1 LADIRAAFMIRCMDD
16 TTTTTVASLIGLPC
30 WGVEHVHG
38 SILSFEFGSPRLFV
52 REPYVSTSSSPG
64 LRASAARRVVKP
76 VGEWNHF
83 VFCCHW
89 RVVTAGEVLA
99 DDDSLPAQIEAAA
112 QAMDGQRLTAFEL
125 DAASHQAVL
134 SSTSARGSRHGRT
147 RRTTRSSRRFICRTN
162 AS

>member
-1 LADIRAAFMIRCMDD
+1 
-16 TTTTTVASLIGLPC
+16 
-30 WGVEHVHG
+30 
-38 SILSFEFGSPRLFV
+38 
-52 REPYVSTSSSPG
+52 
-64 LRASAARRVVKP
+64 VKP
-76 VGEWNHF
+76 VGEWNLF

-134 SSTSARGSRHGRT
+134 SFDLGARLTTWPYASDDEEQSSLYLPDERVLTYRADGFASIGPPT
-147 RRTTRSSRRFICRTN
+147 RNRSRRSGGLLRGAAVSPSADVT
-162 AS
+162 AAAGAGG